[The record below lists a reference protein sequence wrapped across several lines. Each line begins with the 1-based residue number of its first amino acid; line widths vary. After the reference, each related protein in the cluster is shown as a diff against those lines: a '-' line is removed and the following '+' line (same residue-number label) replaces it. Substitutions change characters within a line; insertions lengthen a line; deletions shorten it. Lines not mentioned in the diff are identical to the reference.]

1 MVNPSHVATV
11 TDPLSMTGTNEPIEP
26 PSTALSPDESTD
38 VVDSRGNDKRL
49 KRRNVPKRKRTGSVE
64 DLIEQT
70 AASRRGNI
78 SVPLGREDTTDL
90 IFPEFEQIGIDE
102 KKIRASPFGK
112 ILFGV
117 LDKLF
122 PVFKE
127 PNWFDLYDRPLT
139 ADENLELPYFDGFDF
154 VNSSWTIYVRHRY
167 GAWNWLDRAG
177 LVPQAVQ
184 RVFLRGDGK
193 TTWSDGFYGEW
204 YINPAIN
211 YFQIEKHYGRGYGYS
226 GYHRGLRI
234 FQIQRWNFEDS
245 VGRYWQRGL
254 RSYLRN
260 ETNFWALE
268 GRVWGMGAQW
278 RPYPR
283 DQGKFIAIR
292 DGANLTEVFGNARN
306 TPWERRFR
314 HSMALPF
321 YQVT

>member
-1 MVNPSHVATV
+1 MKNSPEGAQAEDIVVRDDNGNIKGVKPGQIVYYDAISYSGILDANFESFSKRAIPTYHFNKAKTIVSVGADFMGNWLDSLMYVNDYAQTRKPSGKWMSKHFQFEANM
-11 TDPLSMTGTNEPIEP
+11 SMTGTNEPIEP

-127 PNWFDLYDRPLT
+127 PNWFDFMTDRSLLT
-139 ADENLELPYFDGFDF
+139 R
-154 VNSSWTIYVRHRY
+154 T
-167 GAWNWLDRAG
+167 
-177 LVPQAVQ
+177 
-184 RVFLRGDGK
+184 
-193 TTWSDGFYGEW
+193 
-204 YINPAIN
+204 
-211 YFQIEKHYGRGYGYS
+211 
-226 GYHRGLRI
+226 
-234 FQIQRWNFEDS
+234 
-245 VGRYWQRGL
+245 
-254 RSYLRN
+254 
-260 ETNFWALE
+260 
-268 GRVWGMGAQW
+268 
-278 RPYPR
+278 
-283 DQGKFIAIR
+283 
-292 DGANLTEVFGNARN
+292 
-306 TPWERRFR
+306 
-314 HSMALPF
+314 
-321 YQVT
+321 